1 MFVIQHVQKKL
12 NRSMNRI
19 TRKRKLKQ
27 DRQKA
32 KVLSVTYDNNTYT
45 VTYKAKPNG
54 EKVTIDCDN
63 LTKQV
68 GYNVY
73 LHKDLLIK

>member
-1 MFVIQHVQKKL
+1 
-12 NRSMNRI
+12 MNRI

-27 DRQKA
+27 ERQKA
-32 KVLSVTYDNNTYT
+32 KVLSVTYDNNTYN
-45 VTYKAKPNG
+45 VIYKAKKAG

-63 LTKQV
+63 FLKQV

-73 LHKDLLIK
+73 LHKDLVIK

>member
-1 MFVIQHVQKKL
+1 
-12 NRSMNRI
+12 MNRI

-27 DRQKA
+27 ERQKS
-32 KVLSVTYDNNTYT
+32 KVLGVSFNNGTYT
-45 VTYKAKPNG
+45 ITYKAKPSG
-54 EKVTIDCDN
+54 EKVTIDCNN

-73 LHKDLLIK
+73 LHKDLVIK

>member
-1 MFVIQHVQKKL
+1 
-12 NRSMNRI
+12 MNRI

-27 DRQKA
+27 ERQKS
-32 KVLSVTYDNNTYT
+32 KVLGVSFNNCTYT

-54 EKVTIDCDN
+54 EKITIDCDN
-63 LTKQV
+63 LIKQV

-73 LHKDLLIK
+73 LHKDLVIK

>member
-1 MFVIQHVQKKL
+1 
-12 NRSMNRI
+12 MNRI

-27 DRQKA
+27 ERQKA
-32 KVLSVTYDNNTYT
+32 KVLDVFCKDNTYT
-45 VTYKAKPNG
+45 ITYKAKPKG

-63 LTKQV
+63 LRKQV

-73 LHKDLLIK
+73 LHKDLVIK